1 MEVPVQSGRSA
12 RQLHQGPAPLRAV
25 DKGRRDPQCV
35 RVWRV
40 LVLVRVRRVQ
50 SSESSCVSLGVLESS
65 LKFFGGSSSWKAVWV
80 RCRHCWSSQAWSLR
94 WPSTRSDP
102 GSAIHHPSS
111 HGPRA
116 PNVQSQAKPHECG
129 QVPRQNSDPQ
139 LDYPLGC
146 EGRIKTNWVLFL
158 LSVCLYVA
166 PSYK

>member
-1 MEVPVQSGRSA
+1 MCVCGEFLCSFEFGEFREF
-12 RQLHQGPAPLRAV
+12 LR
-25 DKGRRDPQCV
+25 
-35 RVWRV
+35 
-40 LVLVRVRRVQ
+40 
-50 SSESSCVSLGVLESS
+50 VLESS

-80 RCRHCWSSQAWSLR
+80 RCRHCWSSQAWSLH

-116 PNVQSQAKPHECG
+116 PHAQSRAKPHERG

-146 EGRIKTNWVLFL
+146 EGRIKTNWVLFFFWVCVCMWCRPISKT
-158 LSVCLYVA
+158 LSVYDHCKYLLAY
-166 PSYK
+166 SRE